1 MRISA
6 MLNEEKDRMKY
17 LARELDH
24 LWVLEEIR
32 ARLGARDRNIL
43 ERDRNTT
50 YFHVVVNHG
59 CRKKRIESLK
69 GPDGMV
75 HDTHGILK
83 IPVEYYKELF
93 SWESRGSV
101 RLAEDFW
108 GPEEKLPPAERLEL
122 EAPFLVEEVKKV
134 VFSSYPEGAPG
145 PDDLSFLFY

>member
-1 MRISA
+1 

-50 YFHVVVNHG
+50 YFHVVVNHR

-69 GPDGMV
+69 GPDG
-75 HDTHGILK
+75 ILK
-83 IPVEYYKELF
+83 IAVEYYKELF

-134 VFSSYPEGAPG
+134 VFSSYPEGAPD
-145 PDDLSFLFY
+145 PDGLSFLFY